1 MKKVTVIGSGSWGT
15 ALAVMLAENGHEV
28 FIWSRRQDAVDEL
41 LKERTNKK
49 YLPGVVIPD
58 SIQATTDRKGAVDGA
73 DIVILAVP
81 SRAVAQTVRD
91 FAPYLKTWQILVN
104 VAKGLEPETLFLLSD
119 VIKREAPQCEVCV
132 LSGPSHAEEVARK
145 VPTACLIAC
154 ENEAVAKLVQ
164 EEFANPRFRL
174 YTNTD
179 LIGVEIGAA
188 LKNVMALA
196 AGMSDGL
203 GFGDNTKAALMTRG
217 MAEMKRLGMA
227 MGGKAETF
235 AGLSGIGDLIVT
247 CTSMHSR
254 NRRAGILLG
263 QGKSLQET
271 LDEVKMVVE
280 GVNTVQAACQLAEKY
295 HVSMPITQSIYAVL
309 FAGKNVEDAVL
320 ELMTRDNKHPR
331 LLSTSLHEIYITFC
345 LQIPTVV
352 LYYGSDN
359 FALCRIEK
367 RRYTW
372 KTLFSAVVPR
382 QIYRW
387 NTFKIE
393 ISIISVFIMN

>member
-28 FIWSRRQDAVDEL
+28 VIWSRRQDAVEEL
-41 LKERTNKK
+41 LQERKNEK
-49 YLPGVVIPD
+49 YLPGVAIPE
-58 SIQATTDRKGAVDGA
+58 SIQATTDHKAAVQGAE
-73 DIVILAVP
+73 IIILAVP
-81 SRAVAQTVRD
+81 SRAVCNTVRD

-104 VAKGLEPETLFLLSD
+104 VAKGLEQGTLLRLSE
-119 VIKREAPQCEVCV
+119 VIQREAPQCEVCV

-154 ENEAVAKLVQ
+154 ENEAAAKLVQ
-164 EEFANPRFRL
+164 QEFANPRFRL

-179 LIGVEIGAA
+179 MIGVEIGAA

-227 MGGKAETF
+227 MGGKADTF

-271 LDEVKMVVE
+271 LDEVQMVVE

-295 HVSMPITQSIYAVL
+295 HVSMPITEIMSKVL
-309 FAGKNVEDAVL
+309 FADKNVEDAVL
-320 ELMTRDNKHPR
+320 ELMTRDYKA
-331 LLSTSLHEIYITFC
+331 E
-345 LQIPTVV
+345 
-352 LYYGSDN
+352 
-359 FALCRIEK
+359 
-367 RRYTW
+367 
-372 KTLFSAVVPR
+372 
-382 QIYRW
+382 
-387 NTFKIE
+387 
-393 ISIISVFIMN
+393 

>member
-1 MKKVTVIGSGSWGT
+1 MKKITVVGSGSWGT

-28 FIWSRRQDAVDEL
+28 RIWARRQDAVDEL
-41 LKERTNKK
+41 LQKRTNER
-49 YLPGVVIPD
+49 YLPGIRIPD
-58 SIQATTDRKGAVDGA
+58 TIWATTDHKEAVAGA
-73 DIVILAVP
+73 DIIILAVP
-81 SRAVAQTVRD
+81 SRAAAQTVRD
-91 FAPYLKTWQILVN
+91 FSPYLKTWQILVN
-104 VAKGLEPETLFLLSD
+104 VAKGLEPDTMLRLSE
-119 VIKREAPQCEVCV
+119 VIRREAPQCEVCV
-132 LSGPSHAEEVARK
+132 LSGPSHAEEVARGI
-145 VPTACLIAC
+145 PTACLITC
-154 ENEAVAKLVQ
+154 ENEAVAKVVQ
-164 EEFANPRFRL
+164 KECKNARFRL

-280 GVNTVQAACQLAEKY
+280 GVNTVQTACALAEKY
-295 HVSMPITQSIYAVL
+295 QVSMPITQSIAQVL
-309 FAGKNVEDAVL
+309 FEGKNAEAAVL
-320 ELMTRDNKHPR
+320 ELMTRDSKA
-331 LLSTSLHEIYITFC
+331 ED
-345 LQIPTVV
+345 Q
-352 LYYGSDN
+352 
-359 FALCRIEK
+359 
-367 RRYTW
+367 
-372 KTLFSAVVPR
+372 
-382 QIYRW
+382 
-387 NTFKIE
+387 
-393 ISIISVFIMN
+393 

>member
-1 MKKVTVIGSGSWGT
+1 MKKVTVIGS
-15 ALAVMLAENGHEV
+15 V
-28 FIWSRRQDAVDEL
+28 IWSRRQDAVDEL

-58 SIQATTDRKGAVDGA
+58 SIQATTDRKEAVDGA

-196 AGMSDGL
+196 AGMSDG
-203 GFGDNTKAALMTRG
+203 
-217 MAEMKRLGMA
+217 
-227 MGGKAETF
+227 GKAETF

-320 ELMTRDNKHPR
+320 ELMTRDNKA
-331 LLSTSLHEIYITFC
+331 E
-345 LQIPTVV
+345 
-352 LYYGSDN
+352 
-359 FALCRIEK
+359 
-367 RRYTW
+367 
-372 KTLFSAVVPR
+372 
-382 QIYRW
+382 
-387 NTFKIE
+387 
-393 ISIISVFIMN
+393 

>member
-1 MKKVTVIGSGSWGT
+1 MTTRLQKNVKQYFKDNIGIIGALLILCIFLSVFPKTSGSFLTQKNIFNVLRQISSNLFLACGMTMVIILGGIDLSVGSIIALSGCFAAGCVSRYGLPIAVGVLGGVLVGT
-15 ALAVMLAENGHEV
+15 VVGMFN
-28 FIWSRRQDAVDEL
+28 
-41 LKERTNKK
+41 
-49 YLPGVVIPD
+49 GVVISKTTIPPF
-58 SIQATTDRKGAVDGA
+58 IVTLATM
-73 DIVILAVP
+73 
-81 SRAVAQTVRD
+81 
-91 FAPYLKTWQILVN
+91 N

-309 FAGKNVEDAVL
+309 FERKNVEDAVL
-320 ELMTRDNKHPR
+320 ELMTRDNKA
-331 LLSTSLHEIYITFC
+331 E
-345 LQIPTVV
+345 
-352 LYYGSDN
+352 
-359 FALCRIEK
+359 
-367 RRYTW
+367 
-372 KTLFSAVVPR
+372 
-382 QIYRW
+382 
-387 NTFKIE
+387 
-393 ISIISVFIMN
+393 

>member
-1 MKKVTVIGSGSWGT
+1 MVRQLGT

-58 SIQATTDRKGAVDGA
+58 SIQATTDRKEAVDGA

-179 LIGVEIGAA
+179 LIGVKSALGTEKCYGTGGEGCLMGLALGTTPGGAH
-188 LKNVMALA
+188 
-196 AGMSDGL
+196 D
-203 GFGDNTKAALMTRG
+203 
-217 MAEMKRLGMA
+217 KRHG
-227 MGGKAETF
+227 
-235 AGLSGIGDLIVT
+235 
-247 CTSMHSR
+247 R
-254 NRRAGILLG
+254 NEASWHGNG
-263 QGKSLQET
+263 
-271 LDEVKMVVE
+271 
-280 GVNTVQAACQLAEKY
+280 
-295 HVSMPITQSIYAVL
+295 
-309 FAGKNVEDAVL
+309 
-320 ELMTRDNKHPR
+320 
-331 LLSTSLHEIYITFC
+331 
-345 LQIPTVV
+345 
-352 LYYGSDN
+352 
-359 FALCRIEK
+359 
-367 RRYTW
+367 W
-372 KTLFSAVVPR
+372 
-382 QIYRW
+382 
-387 NTFKIE
+387 
-393 ISIISVFIMN
+393 

>member
-15 ALAVMLAENGHEV
+15 ALAVMLAENGHDV
-28 FIWSRRQDAVDEL
+28 LIWSRRQDAVDEL
-41 LKERTNKK
+41 LHERENKR
-49 YLPGVVIPD
+49 YLPGVAIPE
-58 SIQATTDRKGAVDGA
+58 SIQATTDREAAVKGAE
-73 DIVILAVP
+73 IIILAVP
-81 SRAVAQTVRD
+81 SRAVGETVRD
-91 FAPYLKTWQILVN
+91 FSPYLKTWQILVN
-104 VAKGLEPETLFLLSD
+104 VAKGLEPGTLLCLSE
-119 VIKREAPQCEVCV
+119 VIKREAPQCQVCV

-145 VPTACLIAC
+145 IPTTCLITC
-154 ENEAVAKLVQ
+154 ENEAVAKVVQ
-164 EEFANPRFRL
+164 EEFGNARFRL

-179 LIGVEIGAA
+179 MIGVEIGAA

-217 MAEMKRLGMA
+217 MAEMKRLGVA

-280 GVNTVQAACQLAEKY
+280 GVNTVEAACRLAEEY
-295 HVSMPITQSIYAVL
+295 HVSMPITEAINDVL
-309 FAGKNVEDAVL
+309 FHGKNAEDAVL
-320 ELMTRDNKHPR
+320 ELMTRDNK
-331 LLSTSLHEIYITFC
+331 SE
-345 LQIPTVV
+345 
-352 LYYGSDN
+352 
-359 FALCRIEK
+359 
-367 RRYTW
+367 
-372 KTLFSAVVPR
+372 
-382 QIYRW
+382 
-387 NTFKIE
+387 
-393 ISIISVFIMN
+393 

>member
-58 SIQATTDRKGAVDGA
+58 AIQATTDRKEAVDGA

-174 YTNTD
+174 YTN
-179 LIGVEIGAA
+179 G
-188 LKNVMALA
+188 
-196 AGMSDGL
+196 
-203 GFGDNTKAALMTRG
+203 
-217 MAEMKRLGMA
+217 
-227 MGGKAETF
+227 
-235 AGLSGIGDLIVT
+235 
-247 CTSMHSR
+247 
-254 NRRAGILLG
+254 NRRSTEKCYGTGGRDVRWAWLWG
-263 QGKSLQET
+263 QHQGGAH
-271 LDEVKMVVE
+271 D
-280 GVNTVQAACQLAEKY
+280 
-295 HVSMPITQSIYAVL
+295 
-309 FAGKNVEDAVL
+309 
-320 ELMTRDNKHPR
+320 
-331 LLSTSLHEIYITFC
+331 
-345 LQIPTVV
+345 
-352 LYYGSDN
+352 
-359 FALCRIEK
+359 K
-367 RRYTW
+367 RHGRNEASW
-372 KTLFSAVVPR
+372 HGNGR
-382 QIYRW
+382 
-387 NTFKIE
+387 
-393 ISIISVFIMN
+393 